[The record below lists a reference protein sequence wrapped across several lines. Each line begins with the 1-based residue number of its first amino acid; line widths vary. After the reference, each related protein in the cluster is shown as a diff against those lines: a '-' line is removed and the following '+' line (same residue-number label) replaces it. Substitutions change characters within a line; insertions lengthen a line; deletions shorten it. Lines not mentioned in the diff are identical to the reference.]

1 MLTEELNLVLT
12 TAAGIIND
20 SRHANR
26 SATVRILPMPFEAFR
41 KGMSASSRSQTLCK
55 ILENQVDRIAF

>member
-20 SRHANR
+20 SRR
-26 SATVRILPMPFEAFR
+26 SKVRFQRLHNWVMCGKR
-41 KGMSASSRSQTLCK
+41 
-55 ILENQVDRIAF
+55 